1 MIVVDAS
8 ITMSWC
14 LDDEATTATDELLA
28 RVRREGAVAPSL
40 WRYETC
46 NALVTGLRR
55 KRLKEADIARLL
67 ELLDGLP
74 ITIDINPPNSK
85 RLATLAVAHDLTVY
99 DTAYLALALDRGLPL
114 ATLDDALSKAATKTG
129 VAVLPV
135 L

>member
-1 MIVVDAS
+1 MIVIDAS

-28 RVRREGAVAPSL
+28 RVRREGGVAPSL

-74 ITIDINPPNSK
+74 ITVDIDPPDSK
-85 RLATLAVAHDLTVY
+85 RLATLAAAYDLTVY
-99 DTAYLALALDRGLPL
+99 DTAYLALALDRSLPL
-114 ATLDDALSKAATKTG
+114 ATLDDSLAKAARKAGLT
-129 VAVLPV
+129 VLP
-135 L
+135 